1 MKTDGARK
9 KWLVLCLVLA
19 CCAGWGADDA
29 PPVGIPLRVPRVR
42 AGDWIIFL
50 RDDVYVRHT
59 ATRIEETVEDRVVH
73 YLVEEIAADRTLLD
87 RREESYSRREEEAA
101 ARELEKQFA
110 LLGVTGERR
119 EIAVADKP
127 LNIVVFKLPEPLDTE
142 MWLTDEA
149 GILGTVK
156 FFRPDGGDGE
166 EIDMDI
172 IGFGGAQ

>member
-1 MKTDGARK
+1 MKQCRVIAAI
-9 KWLVLCLVLA
+9 LLFVLCHAVNVF
-19 CCAGWGADDA
+19 AGED
-29 PPVGIPLRVPRVR
+29 VGIPLRIPMVK

-110 LLGVTGERR
+110 LLGVIGERR
-119 EIAVADKP
+119 EIAVAEKP

-166 EIDMDI
+166 EIEMDI